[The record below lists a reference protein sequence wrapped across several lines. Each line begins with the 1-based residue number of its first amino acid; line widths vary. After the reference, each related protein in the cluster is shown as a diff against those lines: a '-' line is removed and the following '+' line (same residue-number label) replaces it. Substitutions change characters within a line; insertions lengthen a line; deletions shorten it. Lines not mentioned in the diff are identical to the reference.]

1 MEELIGTKEEKSE
14 NSYEGIILM
23 YDPKTECIYLNLEET
38 DLSKIS
44 LDVSYRCTV
53 FLGEEAEECVG
64 RVRELTN
71 EKHSAILLVKQI
83 STRIK

>member
-1 MEELIGTKEEKSE
+1 MEEVIGTKEEKSE
-14 NSYEGIILM
+14 NSYEGTILM

-53 FLGEEAEECVG
+53 FLGEEAI
-64 RVRELTN
+64 RYIQRN
-71 EKHSAILLVKQI
+71 F
-83 STRIK
+83 

>member
-44 LDVSYRCTV
+44 LHG
-53 FLGEEAEECVG
+53 FFG
-64 RVRELTN
+64 RRGRRMRWKSEREIPWKKRKYSDSSN
-71 EKHSAILLVKQI
+71 
-83 STRIK
+83 

>member
-44 LDVSYRCTV
+44 LDVSISLHG
-53 FLGEEAEECVG
+53 FFG
-64 RVRELTN
+64 RRGRRMRWKSEREIPWKKRKYSDSSN
-71 EKHSAILLVKQI
+71 
-83 STRIK
+83 

>member
-14 NSYEGIILM
+14 NSYEGTILM

-44 LDVSYRCTV
+44 LDVSYR
-53 FLGEEAEECVG
+53 
-64 RVRELTN
+64 
-71 EKHSAILLVKQI
+71 
-83 STRIK
+83 

>member
-53 FLGEEAEECVG
+53 FGRRGRRMRWKSERDSLEKAE
-64 RVRELTN
+64 
-71 EKHSAILLVKQI
+71 IF
-83 STRIK
+83 